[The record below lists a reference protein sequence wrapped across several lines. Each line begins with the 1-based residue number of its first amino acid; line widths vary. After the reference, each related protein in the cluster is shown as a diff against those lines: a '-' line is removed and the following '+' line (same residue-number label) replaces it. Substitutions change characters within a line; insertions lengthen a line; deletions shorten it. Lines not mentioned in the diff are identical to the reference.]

1 MIPLYKLERLPA
13 GQRRRKLALLLTACE
28 RKLTGTPSPATSID
42 LAGNDA
48 ANNDAANN
56 DLAGII
62 DPDYVLGLIRL
73 ALADDRL
80 PGNLLPDIEAL
91 LVESRKDTTPPSLL
105 KLCNH
110 TRHALLAAIGTFPAE
125 WDLLVPERNAQRSIS
140 DSSDY
145 AVDSGAPCSRS
156 FFPGVSVYAEDIRSP
171 FNLGSIFR
179 TAEAFG
185 AEKVMISPLCVPP
198 THSRAQRSAMGCIDY
213 LPWEQIPLE
222 ALSPEIPVFALET
235 GGTPIDEFDF
245 PLQGVVLIG
254 SEELGLSSEALA
266 RATYGRVSIPMTGIK
281 ASLNVGVAFGI
292 LMQAW
297 TSYLACSL
305 SKPF

>member
-28 RKLTGTPSPATSID
+28 RNLTGTPGPSTSID
-42 LAGNDA
+42 SACVVSTGV
-48 ANNDAANN
+48 
-56 DLAGII
+56 I
-62 DPDYVLGLIRL
+62 DHEYLRGLVRL
-73 ALADDRL
+73 ALADDKL
-80 PGNLLPDIEAL
+80 PDNLLPDIEAL
-91 LVESRKDTTPPSLL
+91 VAKSRNDTALPALL
-105 KLCNH
+105 TLCNH

-125 WDLLVPERNAQRSIS
+125 WDLIVSEGSTGRS
-140 DSSDY
+140 SSKVSGNPDVL
-145 AVDSGAPCSRS
+145 AVSTDSGAPLIRS
-156 FFPGVSVYAEDIRSP
+156 CYPGVSVYAEDIRSP

-185 AEKVMISPLCVPP
+185 AEKVMISPLCVSP
-198 THSRAQRSAMGCIDY
+198 THSRAERSAMGCIEY
-213 LPWEQIPLE
+213 LPWEQIGLE
-222 ALSPEIPVFALET
+222 EIPASIPVFALET
-235 GGTPIDEFDF
+235 GGTPIDEFYF
-245 PLQGVVLIG
+245 PHEGLVLIG

-292 LMQAW
+292 LMQSW